1 MSVGAR
7 RNLISPTKPGNAMD
21 ATPFLFSIIIPTF
34 NRRDIVLDTV
44 TSVVATRRP
53 WPCELI
59 VVVDGSRDGTVEAL
73 GRLDLPIRLEVLEQQ
88 NQGAAAARNTG

>member
-1 MSVGAR
+1 
-7 RNLISPTKPGNAMD
+7 MD
-21 ATPFLFSIIIPTF
+21 AISVLFSIIIPTF

-44 TSVVATRRP
+44 TSLVATRRP

-73 GRLDLPIRLEVLEQQ
+73 RSLDLPLPLTVHEQP
-88 NQGAAAARNTG
+88 NQGSAAARNAGAAAARGRYLLFLDDDMTV